1 MLEFALIPDTGILT
15 IQPTVPLA
23 SRDFVLLNEVVD
35 RYLSEHTL
43 LQGILIS
50 GADGPGWEDLAALIA
65 NLHFAGNHQCLVP
78 RLAAVTDRDLRTAL
92 PILAGHFTSAEI
104 RHFARAQ
111 EAQALTWLQSGH

>member
-1 MLEFALIPDTGILT
+1 MLEFALIPETGILT

-35 RYLSEHTL
+35 RYLSDHIR

-50 GADGPGWEDLAALIA
+50 GEDGPGWEDLAALIA
-65 NLHFAGNHQCLVP
+65 NLSFTGNHQGLVP

-92 PILAGHFTSAEI
+92 PVLTSHFASAEI

-111 EAQALTWLQSGH
+111 ETQALAWLQSGN